1 MDTTTDSID
10 NYTMSKRIFDAC
22 LRIKD
27 SQCRDQ
33 QPAGV
38 LLALCIGNYDKL
50 KQDISW
56 ADLEHIIEEF
66 SLHLTNLDK
75 NIKNVFQITD
85 GEYVVFA
92 HGFACSEEA
101 SVFAECHFLKRLV
114 SVRQKGDLVI
124 KLKLYA
130 GYTLFDETLDIYEM
144 IDRARFALKQAVRH
158 KSLIVNQF
166 NWEEYVRDVKLVEKR
181 EFLREVHIEN
191 QFYSVFQPI
200 INVRLGTI
208 YGYEALSRT
217 TNTVFTSIWELIE
230 CAKNTKYLYAI
241 NELMAS
247 NHLWTFAQMR
257 TEPKL
262 LFLNMEAKS
271 IDELKKEDSRI
282 RNLIYD
288 LGFKPSEIVLEFTER
303 DEIDVDTFIEQIAS
317 LREEGVLI
325 AIDNYGTG
333 NCSGLEL
340 IKIKPDIV
348 KLDKEIISDIAN
360 NAYKKAFVQSILKF
374 CEAADVMLIAEG
386 VETLEEAKTL
396 LQIGVE
402 KMQGYFFA
410 RPQPTPISEIDIKP
424 LK

>member
-1 MDTTTDSID
+1 MDTSHEAFDT
-10 NYTMSKRIFDAC
+10 YTMSKRIFDAC

-27 SQCRDQ
+27 SQLRDQ
-33 QPAGV
+33 KPAGV
-38 LLALCIGNYDKL
+38 LLSLCINNYEKL
-50 KQDISW
+50 KQDIGW
-56 ADLEHIIEEF
+56 ADLEHITEDF
-66 SLHLTNLDK
+66 SQHLATLDK
-75 NIKNVFQITD
+75 NIRDVFRIAD
-85 GEYVVFA
+85 EEYVIFA
-92 HGFACSEEA
+92 HGFGSSEEA
-101 SVFAECHFLKRLV
+101 ASFAECQFLKRV
-114 SVRQKGDLVI
+114 NSIRQNGDLVV

-130 GYTLFDETLDIYEM
+130 GYVLFDETLDIYELV
-144 IDRARFALKQAVRH
+144 DRSRFALKQAVKNR
-158 KSLIVNQF
+158 SLIVCQF
-166 NWEEYVRDVKLVEKR
+166 SWEDYVKDVKLVEKR

-200 INVRLGTI
+200 INVKLGTI

-257 TEPKL
+257 KEPKL

-271 IDELKKEDSRI
+271 IEELKKEDSRI

-303 DEIDVDTFIEQIAS
+303 DELDVDTFIEQIAS

-348 KLDKEIISDIAN
+348 KLDKEIISDIAH

-396 LQIGVE
+396 LQIGVD

-410 RPQPTPISEIDIKP
+410 RPQPTPVSDIDMK
-424 LK
+424 LL

>member
-1 MDTTTDSID
+1 MDNTVEPID

-22 LRIKD
+22 LRIKE
-27 SQCRDQ
+27 SLCREQ

-38 LLALCIGNYDKL
+38 LLALSIGNYEKL

-56 ADLEHIIEEF
+56 TDLDHIIEEF
-66 SLHLTNLDK
+66 SLHLTTLDK
-75 NIKNVFQITD
+75 NVKNVFQITD

-92 HGFACSEEA
+92 HGFDSAEEA
-101 SVFAECHFLKRLV
+101 SAFAEYHFFDRLV
-114 SVRQKGDLVI
+114 AVRQKGDLVI

-130 GYTLFDETLDIYEM
+130 GYVLFDNTLDIYEI
-144 IDRARFALKQAVRH
+144 IDRARFALKQAIRQ
-158 KSLIVNQF
+158 KSCTVNKF
-166 NWEEYVRDVKLVEKR
+166 DWEEYVRDVKLVEKR
-181 EFLREVHIEN
+181 EFLKEVHIEN

-200 INVRLGTI
+200 INVKLGTI

-217 TNTVFTSIWELIE
+217 TNTIFTSIWELIE
-230 CAKNTKYLYAI
+230 CAKNTKYITEI

-257 TEPKL
+257 TEPKM

-271 IDELKKEDSRI
+271 IEELKKEDSRI
-282 RNLIYD
+282 RSLIYD

-303 DEIDVDTFIEQIAS
+303 DEIDADTFIEQIAS

-333 NCSGLEL
+333 KCSGLEL

-348 KLDKEIISDIAN
+348 KLDKELISDIAN
-360 NAYKKAFVQSILKF
+360 NAYKLAFVQSILKF
-374 CEAADVMLIAEG
+374 CEAADVMLIAQG
-386 VETLEEAKTL
+386 VETLDEAKTL
-396 LQIGVE
+396 LQIGVD

-410 RPQPTPISEIDIKP
+410 RPQPTPISEVDIRP